1 MRSKNRRRGFSLIEL
16 LIVIAIILIIAAIAL
31 PNLKTARMNALEM
44 AAIKHITTINTGQ
57 TQYYST
63 FGKYATTLQALGPGQ
78 GDSTGGPDSAGVI
91 PEDLASGEKG
101 GYRFTLQATDHQFT
115 LNADPV
121 VFNSTGRRTFFC
133 DESLTVRNNFGA
145 EPADANSPPIQ

>member
-1 MRSKNRRRGFSLIEL
+1 MRSNNRRRGFSLIEL

-44 AAIKHITTINTGQ
+44 AAIKHIETLNTAQ
-57 TQYYST
+57 TSYYST
-63 FGKYATTLQALGPGQ
+63 FGKYAPSLQALGPGE
-78 GDSTGGPDSAGVI
+78 GDTSGPDASGLI

-101 GYRFTLQATDHQFT
+101 GYRFTLQAADHQFT

-133 DESLTVRNNFGA
+133 DESLIVRNNFGA
-145 EPADANSPPIQ
+145 EPADRNSPPIQ

>member
-44 AAIKHITTINTGQ
+44 AAIRHMTTINTAQ

-63 FGKYATTLQALGPGQ
+63 YGKYATTLQALGPPQ
-78 GDSTGGPDSAGVI
+78 GEAEGPDGAGMI

-121 VFNSTGRRTFFC
+121 SFGSTGRRTFFC

-145 EPADANSPPIQ
+145 EPADKNSPPIQ

>member
-1 MRSKNRRRGFSLIEL
+1 MRSSNRRKGFSLIEL

-44 AAIKHITTINTGQ
+44 AAIKHIETIKTAQ
-57 TQYYST
+57 TSYYST
-63 FGKYATTLQALGPGQ
+63 FGKYASSLQALGPPQ
-78 GDSTGGPDSAGVI
+78 GDTAGGPDAAGLI

-121 VFNSTGRRTFFC
+121 SFGSTGRRTFFC

-145 EPADANSPPIQ
+145 EPADRNSPPIQ